1 MDEQEFERDE
11 QLLEARRLKRLEDRR
26 RRKMQQRI
34 VLGLLLVILILSL
47 VLIVRGCSA
56 RKKTEQ
62 TQQTS
67 QDTAQTDVS
76 QAAVPTEPDTTVT
89 IAAVGDIMMYD
100 EQLEAAL
107 QSDGTY
113 DFTSSF
119 AAVSGSTVSADL
131 TVGNLELNF
140 CGPPYAGK
148 PDFRAPESLAK
159 TLNSIGFDILQTA
172 NTYSIQNGLSGLRST
187 IQYLDAAGISHVGT
201 YAALDDKTSLGGVL
215 LKNVNG
221 VKIAFI
227 AYTKGL
233 NYLTLPEGEEYAVD
247 VLYEDYAYDFNK
259 INESAILDSVNA
271 AKALQPDVIVA
282 MLHWGSESDSAVT
295 DSQKKIKNLLFENG
309 VDAIIGSHSHIVGPM
324 EEEQVTTV
332 DGAQKTC
339 FVAYSLGNFFS
350 AMDDSYAKNCRES
363 VVLNLSFTK
372 NGQTGATQ
380 LSGVSYTPIYLMD
393 HGEGKAP
400 RYEILPIRSAINSGL
415 FPDMEQTLTDAIAQL
430 RAATASDYDS
440 GK

>member
-1 MDEQEFERDE
+1 M
-11 QLLEARRLKRLEDRR
+11 
-26 RRKMQQRI
+26 
-34 VLGLLLVILILSL
+34 
-47 VLIVRGCSA
+47 
-56 RKKTEQ
+56 
-62 TQQTS
+62 
-67 QDTAQTDVS
+67 
-76 QAAVPTEPDTTVT
+76 
-89 IAAVGDIMMYD
+89 
-100 EQLEAAL
+100 
-107 QSDGTY
+107 
-113 DFTSSF
+113 
-119 AAVSGSTVSADL
+119 
-131 TVGNLELNF
+131 
-140 CGPPYAGK
+140 
-148 PDFRAPESLAK
+148 
-159 TLNSIGFDILQTA
+159 
-172 NTYSIQNGLSGLRST
+172 
-187 IQYLDAAGISHVGT
+187 
-201 YAALDDKTSLGGVL
+201 
-215 LKNVNG
+215 
-221 VKIAFI
+221 
-227 AYTKGL
+227 
-233 NYLTLPEGEEYAVD
+233 
-247 VLYEDYAYDFNK
+247 
-259 INESAILDSVNA
+259 NA

-332 DGAQKTC
+332 DGVEKMC

-380 LSGVSYTPIYLMD
+380 LSGVNYTPIYLMD
-393 HGEGKAP
+393 HGEGKSP

>member
-11 QLLEARRLKRLEDRR
+11 QMLEARRLKRLEQRR
-26 RRKMQQRI
+26 QRKLQQRI
-34 VLGLLLVILILSL
+34 VLGVLLVILMLSI
-47 VLIVRGCSA
+47 VLIVRGCKSRQA
-56 RKKTEQ
+56 VKQSETNGDTTQ
-62 TQQTS
+62 T
-67 QDTAQTDVS
+67 
-76 QAAVPTEPDTTVT
+76 AAAPESVVPTEPDTSVT

-100 EQLEAAL
+100 EQLAAA
-107 QSDGTY
+107 QQADGTY
-113 DFTSSF
+113 DFTQSF
-119 AAVSGSTVSADL
+119 AAVSGYTVSADL

-140 CGPPYAGK
+140 CGEPYAGK

-159 TLNSIGFDILQTA
+159 TLSAIGFDVLQTA
-172 NTYSIQNGLSGLRST
+172 NTYSIQNGLSGLQST
-187 IQYLDAAGISHVGT
+187 IRYLDAAGISHVGT
-201 YAALDDKTSLGGVL
+201 YAAQDDKTSLGGVL

-247 VLYEDYAYDFNK
+247 VLYTDYASDFNK
-259 INESAILDSVNA
+259 INETALLDSVNA
-271 AKALQPDVIVA
+271 AKALSPDVIVA
-282 MLHWGSESDSAVT
+282 MLHWGSEGDSAVT

-332 DGAQKTC
+332 DGSEKTC

-350 AMDDSYAKNCRES
+350 SMDDSYAKNCRES
-363 VVLNLSFTK
+363 VVLNLTFTK
-372 NGQTGATQ
+372 NGQTGDTK
-380 LSGVSYTPIYLMD
+380 LSNISYTPLYIMD
-393 HGEGKAP
+393 NGEGSET

-415 FPDMEQTLTDAIAQL
+415 FQDMEQTLTDAIAQL